1 MSIEAHNLNDFVGG
15 VVIIEMLKNK
25 AKVEKGKILEVSFSL
40 GVLTIIYNLNKK
52 VKKVDKPLIKK
63 KLGILLEDYDSSD
76 FVGHTSYTFVTTIT
90 EKRTITLCLSKE
102 KKLPV
107 STELIN

>member
-25 AKVEKGKILEVSFSL
+25 AKVLEVSFSL